1 MARGFLENQ
10 YELENGADRIP
21 ADEIK
26 KALRDF
32 EYFAANYMQVITK
45 EGKAKPWVL
54 NGAQKYLYESLWPMI
69 APATRLNRHRE
80 VVVVKPRQVGIS
92 TLVFGFMNYVN
103 GFAEGIERL
112 NSIHI
117 LPTTDTIDKL
127 TVTKVE
133 PVITGVHPDLQPC
146 ITHQKLGSSH
156 VYYYKEIVGIPRNN
170 SYEFISANANSIRG
184 STIHVALYDEV
195 AYYRDPYGLV
205 DMVAPAQPDT
215 GFSLSVYF
223 STYGDKQSDFF
234 MQKIRTARDN
244 PDEMDLIFIPWFV
257 TYPETP
263 LGGKFNEDTL
273 SEYEAQVIV
282 PALAKYGIPKDE
294 WGDKL
299 LWYHRKSLSGV
310 NMKQEF
316 PTTLDEVLSMGEN
329 QKVFKRESVNHQKQF
344 IESGTPTSLAVDTV
358 SKELKV
364 IPDEGSSFIVYRKP
378 EYKHN
383 YIMTVDPILSQ
394 GDNTDYFAMSIF
406 DNRTFEQ
413 VATYREKGLPVEDYS
428 DICVA
433 AAKYYNRAII
443 CPEKNVADAFLL
455 CLRNLQYYNLWYVD
469 QAARAR
475 KDPGIRTSATSK
487 VSMLEKL
494 GLMLD
499 QHRIILHDRVWVE
512 ELGQYE
518 RMVKKRSD
526 GGQTIRLSAPSHRHD
541 DTVSTMFLLAG
552 CMDERQ
558 ILGVKRSSYGV
569 LW

>member
-1 MARGFLENQ
+1 MARGCLENQ
-10 YELENGADRIP
+10 YELENRVDRITG
-21 ADEIK
+21 EEVK
-26 KALRDF
+26 KSLRDF

-45 EGKAKPWVL
+45 DGKAKPWVL
-54 NGAQKYLYESLWPMI
+54 NGAQKFLYESLWPMV
-69 APATRLNRHRE
+69 APATRLDRHRE

-127 TVTKVE
+127 TMAKVE
-133 PVITGVHPDLQPC
+133 PVLTGVHPDLQPY

-156 VYYYKEIVGIPRNN
+156 VYFYKEIVGIPRNN
-170 SYEFISANANSIRG
+170 SYEFISANASSIRG
-184 STIHVALYDEV
+184 STIHVALYDEA

-205 DMVAPAQPDT
+205 DMVAPAQPDS

-234 MQKIRTARDN
+234 MQKIRTAKDN
-244 PDEMDLIFIPWFV
+244 PDEMDLIFIPWFI

-263 LGGKFNEDTL
+263 LGGELNEDNLT
-273 SEYEAQVIV
+273 EYERDVIV
-282 PALAKYGIPKDE
+282 PALVKYVIPREE

-299 LWYHRKSLSGV
+299 LWYRRKSLSGV

-316 PTTLDEVLSMGEN
+316 PTTLEEVLAMGEN
-329 QKVFKRESVNHQKQF
+329 QKVFKRESIEYQRKF
-344 IESGTPTSLAVDTV
+344 IEGGQPTSLAVDTL

-364 IPDEGSSFIVYRKP
+364 VPDEGSSFIVYRPP
-378 EYKHN
+378 EYRHT
-383 YIMTVDPILSQ
+383 YIMTVDPILTQ
-394 GDNTDYFAMSIF
+394 GENTDYFAMSIF
-406 DNRTFEQ
+406 DSRTFEQ
-413 VATYREKGLPVEDYS
+413 VATYRERGLPVEDYA

-433 AAKYYNRAII
+433 AAKYYNRAMI
-443 CPEKNVADAFLL
+443 CPEKNTADAFLL
-455 CLRNLQYYNLWYVD
+455 CMRNLQYYNLWYQD
-469 QAARAR
+469 QSARAR
-475 KDPGIRTSATSK
+475 KDPGIRTTATSK
-487 VSMLEKL
+487 VSMIEKL

-499 QHRIILHDRVWVE
+499 QHRVTLHDGIWVE
-512 ELGQYE
+512 ELERYE
-518 RMVKKRSD
+518 RMVKKRAG
-526 GGQTIRLSAPSHRHD
+526 GGQTVRLSAPSHQHD

-552 CMDERQ
+552 CVDERQ
-558 ILGVKRSSYGV
+558 LLGTKRSNYGV